1 MKIRTDFVTNSSSS
15 SYVCEICGRSESGWD
30 IGLRDCEMME
40 CVNGHVFCCDEA
52 LELPSKKEMIK
63 AILENEWNEKR
74 RYSYYTGT
82 YETITYTEEQ
92 LNDYEDETLFFDF
105 YNEEGHYNVPECVC
119 PICQFIEYSEY
130 DLSAY
135 LLKEYKIPKSE
146 VWVNSTMK
154 NASLKVGDKVR
165 IKLAEHRGK
174 IYTVKEVL
182 QDWRN
187 KNRIAGYILK
197 GPDGEKKRLDLA
209 FLDTLQNSV
218 YSSNPIVQNALKARN
233 ADPYLG
239 EKLKLMLA
247 HEAVSVS
254 GGGKP
259 SVDDVVF
266 EHRGKKYYVGK
277 DSAHMVK
284 QFADARLVK
293 MVNSE
298 WRKKYG
304 V

>member
-1 MKIRTDFVTNSSSS
+1 MSKFKVGDEVEVIAVTSPNKGKRGIIFKIDETNKTWPYRVRIGTDMNNVYGEKELRKIANSNNPIVSNALKVINGKVVQVSLRYAGRMQHALQELARAYGVRRLGS
-15 SYVCEICGRSESGWD
+15 DSLVCGD
-30 IGLRDCEMME
+30 
-40 CVNGHVFCCDEA
+40 NDEA
-52 LELPSKKEMIK
+52 
-63 AILENEWNEKR
+63 
-74 RYSYYTGT
+74 
-82 YETITYTEEQ
+82 EQ
-92 LNDYEDETLFFDF
+92 IIDSL
-105 YNEEGHYNVPECVC
+105 V
-119 PICQFIEYSEY
+119 
-130 DLSAY
+130 
-135 LLKEYKIPKSE
+135 KEYKIPKSE

-165 IKLAEHRGK
+165 IKLAEHKGK

-284 QFADARLVK
+284 QFADAGLVK